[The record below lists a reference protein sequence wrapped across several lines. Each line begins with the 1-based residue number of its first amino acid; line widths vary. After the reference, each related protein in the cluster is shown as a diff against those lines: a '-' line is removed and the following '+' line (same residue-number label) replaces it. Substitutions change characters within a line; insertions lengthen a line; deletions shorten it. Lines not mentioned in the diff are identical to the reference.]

1 MLVNLKVRTCIV
13 LVLVLFTGA
22 MFISNGVAWMGL
34 NSSNEKLEQIN
45 KAYGEQASQL
55 SRAYSVFLRARLVL
69 STSLMDMQQGKTEQ
83 AGAQAKRS
91 EGLMQDGYKMLDTFR
106 KVPRLA
112 GSEAQAA
119 ALESAFKEF
128 DGVVKRQAAAL
139 TSMAIQ
145 DYLDLNDTA
154 SAANSKFREA
164 IDSYLAFVDAH
175 TDALAARA
183 EADHS
188 TARMVTIALLAIAVI
203 LALGCW
209 VFINRTVLR
218 PLHEAGG
225 HFDKIA
231 GGDFT
236 GRIEVRST
244 NEIGSLFAAIK
255 RMQESLTR
263 TVSAVRRGVDEINV
277 GSREISAGNTDLSS
291 RTEQQA
297 ASLEETA
304 ASMEQ
309 LASTVKQ
316 NADNARQANQL
327 AASASDVAERGGS
340 AVSEVVTTMQA
351 ISASSRKISEIV
363 SVIDGIAF
371 QTNILALNA
380 AVEAARAG
388 EQGKGFAVV
397 AGEVRSLAQRSAQA
411 AKEIKGLIEDSVG
424 KVGAGSQQV
433 ERAGATMQ
441 EIVASVKRVTDIMGE
456 ISAASEEQSSG
467 IDQVNRAV
475 SQMDEVTQ
483 QNAALVEEAAAAAG
497 SLQEQSQR
505 LAEAVAVFKINAGE
519 VIEVPAQQ
527 LAQQRSTPR
536 VAAAAPVA
544 PKEAR
549 EPVIEP
555 PATPAEPPAGAARDS
570 DRPGQAG
577 RRGRVDRAAVAPSGR
592 PQGRGDRRDSGGAR
606 RAAGQPPRR
615 RRTMIGS
622 PSDERL
628 ASWH

>member
-1 MLVNLKVRTCIV
+1 MDTVTESGRKSATNKKKAARAAKVKRKFSVRDTRVGSMLMIILGVFAILIAAVGGMAAYFLNQNYTAVMQLGQLTDRATQVQVI
-13 LVLVLFTGA
+13 
-22 MFISNGVAWMGL
+22 NGNM
-34 NSSNEKLEQIN
+34 
-45 KAYGEQASQL
+45 
-55 SRAYSVFLRARLVL
+55 LRARVALMESARSLIKAHTDGVSKEDAAAGAKDAADSLKSANDLLGGVRNSFADFQKNMLEDDTGRQLSMNLVRRYRSYIDDGVDTMVEAL
-69 STSLMDMQQGKTEQ
+69 RSQDYSTFYMVNTEYGTPRSASFIDSIDEFSKYIKTEQ
-83 AGAQAKRS
+83 TDTAVDAKRN
-91 EGLMQDGYKMLDTFR
+91 LD
-106 KVPRLA
+106 
-112 GSEAQAA
+112 
-119 ALESAFKEF
+119 
-128 DGVVKRQAAAL
+128 
-139 TSMAIQ
+139 MARI
-145 DYLDLNDTA
+145 A
-154 SAANSKFREA
+154 VGGA
-164 IDSYLAFVDAH
+164 V
-175 TDALAARA
+175 ALAIILTILSRVLFG
-183 EADHS
+183 
-188 TARMVTIALLAIAVI
+188 RMVV
-203 LALGCW
+203 
-209 VFINRTVLR
+209 R
-218 PLHEAGG
+218 PLVEAGN

-231 GGDFT
+231 AGDLT
-236 GRIEVRST
+236 QRVDVRSH
-244 NEIGSLFAAIK
+244 NEIGMLYNALK

-263 TVSAVRRGVDEINV
+263 TVSTVRRGVDEINV

-304 ASMEQ
+304 ASMEE

-340 AVSEVVTTMQA
+340 AVAEVVSTMQG

-411 AKEIKGLIEDSVG
+411 AKEIKGLIEDSVT

-497 SLQEQSQR
+497 SLEEQAQR
-505 LAEAVAVFKINAGE
+505 LAEAVAVFRINEGQ
-519 VIEVPAQQ
+519 VIEVPAHE
-527 LAQQRSTPR
+527 L
-536 VAAAAPVA
+536 
-544 PKEAR
+544 
-549 EPVIEP
+549 
-555 PATPAEPPAGAARDS
+555 G
-570 DRPGQAG
+570 GNY
-577 RRGRVDRAAVAPSGR
+577 APS
-592 PQGRGDRRDSGGAR
+592 
-606 RAAGQPPRR
+606 
-615 RRTMIGS
+615 
-622 PSDERL
+622 L
-628 ASWH
+628 ASR

>member
-1 MLVNLKVRTCIV
+1 MPGYQTQVQMVQDTLEGRFARAIEGFDFWRASKTLDAFEVAQVRYQFVLIAVSAGGVIAALLVFAT
-13 LVLVLFTGA
+13 
-22 MFISNGVAWMGL
+22 
-34 NSSNEKLEQIN
+34 
-45 KAYGEQASQL
+45 Y
-55 SRAYSVFLRARLVL
+55 VFLRRRVL
-69 STSLMDMQQGKTEQ
+69 Q
-83 AGAQAKRS
+83 
-91 EGLMQDGYKMLDTFR
+91 
-106 KVPRLA
+106 
-112 GSEAQAA
+112 
-119 ALESAFKEF
+119 
-128 DGVVKRQAAAL
+128 
-139 TSMAIQ
+139 
-145 DYLDLNDTA
+145 
-154 SAANSKFREA
+154 
-164 IDSYLAFVDAH
+164 
-175 TDALAARA
+175 
-183 EADHS
+183 
-188 TARMVTIALLAIAVI
+188 
-203 LALGCW
+203 
-209 VFINRTVLR
+209 
-218 PLHEAGG
+218 PLQEAGH
-225 HFDKIA
+225 HFDRIA
-231 GGDFT
+231 GGDLT
-236 GRIEVRST
+236 ARIEARNT
-244 NEIGSLFAAIK
+244 NEIGLLFAALK

-277 GSREISAGNTDLSS
+277 GSHEIAAGNTDLSS

-340 AVSEVVTTMQA
+340 AVSEVVTTMHG

-483 QNAALVEEAAAAAG
+483 QNAALVEEAAAPRARCRNRRSAWPRRWRC
-497 SLQEQSQR
+497 S
-505 LAEAVAVFKINAGE
+505 
-519 VIEVPAQQ
+519 
-527 LAQQRSTPR
+527 RSTPARSSRCLPTVFR
-536 VAAAAPVA
+536 VSVRPRTAHGCRRPTRLRLNT
-544 PKEAR
+544 EA
-549 EPVIEP
+549 
-555 PATPAEPPAGAARDS
+555 
-570 DRPGQAG
+570 
-577 RRGRVDRAAVAPSGR
+577 SG
-592 PQGRGDRRDSGGAR
+592 GDSGKCGAVHF
-606 RAAGQPPRR
+606 GGPPIRF
-615 RRTMIGS
+615 
-622 PSDERL
+622 P
-628 ASWH
+628 

>member
-1 MLVNLKVRTCIV
+1 MLVNLKVRTCLI
-13 LVLVLFTGA
+13 LVLLLFTGA

-34 NSSNEKLEQIN
+34 DSSSQKLDQVNE
-45 KAYGEQASQL
+45 AYSTQAAQVN
-55 SRAYSVFLRARLVL
+55 RAYSLFVSGRLL
-69 STSLMDMQQGKTEQ
+69 LANSLMDMQQGKTEQ
-83 AGAQAKRS
+83 ATSQAQRAEK
-91 EGLMQDGYKMLDTFR
+91 LMQDGAKALDAYS
-106 KVPRLA
+106 KAPRLP
-112 GSEAQAA
+112 GSEAVNGK
-119 ALESAFKEF
+119 LESAYRQF
-128 DGVVKRQAAAL
+128 DGLVKRQAAAL
-139 TSMAIQ
+139 SSMAVQ
-145 DYLDLNDTA
+145 EYLDLNDAGT
-154 SAANSKFREA
+154 AANAALRDAVGEV
-164 IDSYLAFVDAH
+164 LAFVDAS
-175 TDALAARA
+175 TDELIAQAGAAHGVSR
-183 EADHS
+183 
-188 TARMVTIALLAIAVI
+188 TVTIVMLAIALA

-209 VFINRTVLR
+209 IFINRTVLR
-218 PLHEAGG
+218 PLHEAGS
-225 HFDKIA
+225 HFEKISA
-231 GGDFT
+231 GDFT

-244 NEIGSLFAAIK
+244 NEIGHLFAAVK

-263 TVSAVRRGVDEINV
+263 TVALVRRGVDEINV
-277 GSREISAGNTDLSS
+277 GSREISAGNADLSS

-304 ASMEQ
+304 ASMEE

-340 AVSEVVTTMQA
+340 AVSEVVNTMQE

-411 AKEIKGLIEDSVG
+411 AKEIKGLIEDSVT

-497 SLQEQSQR
+497 SLQEQAQR
-505 LAEAVAVFKINAGE
+505 LAEAVSVFKINAGE

-527 LAQQRSTPR
+527 LAQPRSAPRMPAPAVKTP
-536 VAAAAPVA
+536 AAAAPVERAERAEPAAQA
-544 PKEAR
+544 PKAAAAPRLTQVAR
-549 EPVIEP
+549 PKPAAAASSVRPRRPASRTADATDAAPV
-555 PATPAEPPAGAARDS
+555 
-570 DRPGQAG
+570 RPSAN
-577 RRGRVDRAAVAPSGR
+577 RRQAPS
-592 PQGRGDRRDSGGAR
+592 DDDWESF
-606 RAAGQPPRR
+606 
-615 RRTMIGS
+615 
-622 PSDERL
+622 
-628 ASWH
+628 

>member
-1 MLVNLKVRTCIV
+1 MW
-13 LVLVLFTGA
+13 
-22 MFISNGVAWMGL
+22 S
-34 NSSNEKLEQIN
+34 
-45 KAYGEQASQL
+45 
-55 SRAYSVFLRARLVL
+55 
-69 STSLMDMQQGKTEQ
+69 
-83 AGAQAKRS
+83 
-91 EGLMQDGYKMLDTFR
+91 
-106 KVPRLA
+106 
-112 GSEAQAA
+112 
-119 ALESAFKEF
+119 
-128 DGVVKRQAAAL
+128 KRQAAAL

-544 PKEAR
+544 PKGSQG
-549 EPVIEP
+549 PVIEP
-555 PATPAEPPAGAARDS
+555 PATPAEPPSR
-570 DRPGQAG
+570 
-577 RRGRVDRAAVAPSGR
+577 
-592 PQGRGDRRDSGGAR
+592 R
-606 RAAGQPPRR
+606 RA
-615 RRTMIGS
+615 
-622 PSDERL
+622 
-628 ASWH
+628 

>member
-1 MLVNLKVRTCIV
+1 MLVNLKVRTCLI
-13 LVLVLFTGA
+13 LVLLLFTGA
-22 MFISNGVAWMGL
+22 MFVSNGVAWVGL
-34 NSSNEKLEQIN
+34 DSSNQKLDQVN
-45 KAYGEQASQL
+45 DAYSTQAAQL
-55 SRAYSVFLRARLVL
+55 NRAYSLFLRGRLL
-69 STSLMDMQQGKTEQ
+69 LATSLMDMQQGKTEQ
-83 AGAQAKRS
+83 AASQAKRA
-91 EGLMQDGYKMLDTFR
+91 EGLMQEGAKALDAYR
-106 KVPRLA
+106 KAPRLA
-112 GSEAQAA
+112 GSEAVSAK
-119 ALESAFKEF
+119 LENAYKQF
-128 DGVVKRQAAAL
+128 DGLFKRQATAL
-139 TSMAIQ
+139 ASMAVQ
-145 DYLDLNDTA
+145 DYLDLNDA
-154 SAANSKFREA
+154 GSAANTALREA
-164 IDSYLAFVDAH
+164 VGEVLAFVDKATDDLVAQAAVAH
-175 TDALAARA
+175 GVSRT
-183 EADHS
+183 
-188 TARMVTIALLAIAVI
+188 VTIVMLAIALA

-209 VFINRTVLR
+209 IFINRTVLR
-218 PLHEAGG
+218 PLHEAGS
-225 HFDKIA
+225 HFDKISA
-231 GGDFT
+231 GDFT
-236 GRIEVRST
+236 ARIEVRST
-244 NEIGSLFAAIK
+244 NEIGHLFAAIK

-304 ASMEQ
+304 ASMEE

-340 AVSEVVTTMQA
+340 AVSEVVSTMQE

-411 AKEIKGLIEDSVG
+411 AKEIKGLIEDSVT

-497 SLQEQSQR
+497 SLQEQAQR
-505 LAEAVAVFKINAGE
+505 LAEAVSVFKINAGE

-527 LAQQRSTPR
+527 LAQQRSAPR
-536 VAAAAPVA
+536 MPAPQPAPAARTQAAAAPAPQTESPEPA
-544 PKEAR
+544 PKAVPAPRLTQVAR
-549 EPVIEP
+549 PK
-555 PATPAEPPAGAARDS
+555 PAGVATAAR
-570 DRPGQAG
+570 
-577 RRGRVDRAAVAPSGR
+577 
-592 PQGRGDRRDSGGAR
+592 
-606 RAAGQPPRR
+606 PP
-615 RRTMIGS
+615 
-622 PSDERL
+622 
-628 ASWH
+628 

>member
-1 MLVNLKVRTCIV
+1 MLVNLKVRTCII
-13 LVLVLFTGA
+13 LVLLLFTGA
-22 MFISNGVAWMGL
+22 MFLSNGVAWMGL
-34 NSSNEKLEQIN
+34 NSSNTKLDQIN
-45 KAYGEQASQL
+45 SAYTDRAVPL
-55 SRAYSVFLRARLVL
+55 NRAYTVFLRARLLL

-83 AGAQAKRS
+83 AAAQAKRS
-91 EGLMQDGYKMLDTFR
+91 EGLMQDAFKMMDAFR
-106 KVPRLA
+106 KAPPLA
-112 GSEAQAA
+112 GTEALGQALEAALKEYDTVLKGQAA
-119 ALESAFKEF
+119 ALSN
-128 DGVVKRQAAAL
+128 
-139 TSMAIQ
+139 MAIQ
-145 DYLDLNDTA
+145 DYLNLNDSA
-154 SAANSKFREA
+154 SNVNTKFREA
-164 IDSYLAFVDAH
+164 VDNYLSFIDKRTDEFAAQAAVDH
-175 TDALAARA
+175 GVSR
-183 EADHS
+183 S
-188 TARMVTIALLAIAVI
+188 VTIALLVIALV
-203 LALGCW
+203 LAVGCW
-209 VFINRTVLR
+209 IFINRTVLK
-218 PLHEAGG
+218 PLHEAGD
-225 HFDKIA
+225 HFEKIS

-244 NEIGSLFAAIK
+244 NEIGQLFAAIK

-263 TVSAVRRGVDEINV
+263 TVATVRRGVDEINV

-304 ASMEQ
+304 ASMEE

-340 AVSEVVTTMQA
+340 AVAEVVNTMQG

-411 AKEIKGLIEDSVG
+411 AKEIKGLIEDSVS

-483 QNAALVEEAAAAAG
+483 QNAA
-497 SLQEQSQR
+497 
-505 LAEAVAVFKINAGE
+505 
-519 VIEVPAQQ
+519 
-527 LAQQRSTPR
+527 
-536 VAAAAPVA
+536 
-544 PKEAR
+544 
-549 EPVIEP
+549 
-555 PATPAEPPAGAARDS
+555 
-570 DRPGQAG
+570 
-577 RRGRVDRAAVAPSGR
+577 
-592 PQGRGDRRDSGGAR
+592 
-606 RAAGQPPRR
+606 
-615 RRTMIGS
+615 
-622 PSDERL
+622 
-628 ASWH
+628 